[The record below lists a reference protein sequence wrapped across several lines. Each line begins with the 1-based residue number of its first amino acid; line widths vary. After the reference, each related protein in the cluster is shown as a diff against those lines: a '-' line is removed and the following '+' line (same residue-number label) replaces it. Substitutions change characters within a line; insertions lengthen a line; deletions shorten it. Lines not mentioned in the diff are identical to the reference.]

1 MMLGMTVAEQ
11 VDLTDKA
18 FLASLPRPTGGELIV
33 DEENNAIHGV
43 ALIGPRSRNDG
54 VPFEKSS
61 HQDFERVINSSPRPI
76 TVQFGHF
83 SQPTFDENGGIVNAY
98 RDGSILRGSHFLNPH
113 KPTTK
118 ELLYNARHFK
128 ANQCYSVE
136 AWESDLIYK
145 DTGKGRSIV
154 GAKGIKWF
162 AVDRS
167 CGTTDGMNQSLVRE
181 EGHKMAARPTK
192 PEQIEKRYPELYAN
206 IVDKVRAETL
216 AELNDQ
222 VTSDSSVATLESRIT
237 DLESTVADKQSEI
250 DKLIA
255 ENEQRLRRDDLVE
268 QWQEMIKDV
277 DLSLLPDTEDGKKIA
292 ALGKLSDEELT
303 VLASKAQ
310 ELATGELQLRLA
322 TIKNNLTLAE
332 SFRNKSGDTSFVDV
346 TPADKTPVASGID
359 LGGIKFGG

>member
-1 MMLGMTVAEQ
+1 MTVAEQ
-11 VDLTDKA
+11 IDLTDKA
-18 FLASLPRPTGGELIV
+18 FIASLPRPTGGELIV
-33 DEENNAIHGV
+33 DEENHAIHGV

-54 VPFEKSS
+54 VPFEQSS
-61 HQDFERVINSSPRPI
+61 HEDFERIINTSSRPV

-83 SQPTFDENGGIVNAY
+83 AKPTFDENGGIVNAY
-98 RDGSILRGSHFLNPH
+98 RDGNVLRGSHFLNPH
-113 KPTTK
+113 KSTTK

-136 AWESDLIYK
+136 AYENDLVYQDK
-145 DTGKGRSIV
+145 AKGRSIV

-181 EGHKMAARPTK
+181 EAHKMAARPTK
-192 PEQIEKRYPELYAN
+192 PEQIEKRYPDLYSD
-206 IVDKVRAETL
+206 IVDKVRAEAL

-222 VTSDSSVATLESRIT
+222 VTSDSTVATLESRIT

-255 ENEQRLRRDDLVE
+255 ENEQRLRKDDVIE
-268 QWQEMIKDV
+268 QWQEMVKDV
-277 DLSLLPDTEDGKKIA
+277 DLSLLPDTEDGKKIL
-292 ALGKLSDEELT
+292 ALGELSDTELT

-310 ELATGELQLRLA
+310 ELATGDLQVRLA
-322 TIKNNLTLAE
+322 TIKNNLTIAE
-332 SFRNKSGDTSFVDV
+332 SFRNTKGPKSFVDV
-346 TPADKTPVASGID
+346 TPADKTTVAAGID